1 MKQEIEESGDRVP
14 MVDCWTRADQTHTL
28 RVCYRSGPQELVM
41 LLVTGCHIQLP
52 TSATHKG
59 AQGLYWSWSRWAWL
73 GANQ

>member
-14 MVDCWTRADQTHTL
+14 MVSCWTRADRTRTL

-52 TSATHKG
+52 TSATHTKVPRDCTVG
-59 AQGLYWSWSRWAWL
+59 VADGP
-73 GANQ
+73 G